1 MHILCEPCAQ
11 QGGLSELN
19 LLIANYDNIQ
29 LLWET
34 ALQATWDT
42 GTRARIHG
50 VRSPMQ
56 SYNFLFCPIL
66 SEVILQHT
74 GKLSETLQQPELSCV
89 EGC

>member
-1 MHILCEPCAQ
+1 MHILCKPCAQ
-11 QGGLSELN
+11 QGGLSEPN

-34 ALQATWDT
+34 ALQATCDT
-42 GTRARIHG
+42 GTKARIHG
-50 VRSPMQ
+50 VQSPMQ

-74 GKLSETLQQPELSCV
+74 GKLSETLQQPELSNV